1 MDVHI
6 SLDRPGDYSARVYR
20 ELLDAILDG
29 RLKPGE
35 RLPPTRGLAAS
46 LELSRNTVAA
56 AYDRLSAEGFVA
68 GRVGAGT
75 FVTEAA
81 RSAGPRR
88 RGSPPGAGGG
98 LKPRPGWV
106 ATPEP
111 TSAGAPPPRFDFRLG
126 LPDARLFPFQTW
138 RRLVSAELRLG
149 ADHSAAYAEPAG
161 HEGLREEIARFVGV
175 GRSVRAAADDVIVT
189 SGAQQA
195 IDLVARVLVT
205 PGDVVAV
212 EEPGYPPVR
221 ALLTSLGARVVGVPV
236 DGEGLVVEAL
246 PARAR
251 LVYTTPSHQF
261 PLGTPMSLARRRALL
276 AWAERRDAAVVED
289 DYDSE
294 FRFSERPLEPLQSLD
309 SQGRVIYVGT
319 FSKMLLPSLRIGF
332 LVAPVALRSALLA
345 AKQLTDTQ
353 GPPATQAALARF
365 MGDGQLGRHIR
376 RAARVYRERHARIV
390 RFVGDEL
397 AGQLELVPS
406 AAGLHV
412 SARLRS
418 GDVEHAE
425 AVAAAA
431 EDRSI
436 AVATLARYCAGP
448 PMAGF
453 AFGYGSLTS
462 ETAAEGLTR
471 FRLLLTRATRPH

>member
-1 MDVHI
+1 VDFHI
-6 SLDRPGDYSARVYR
+6 NLDRPGDYSARVYR

-29 RLKPGE
+29 RMKPGE
-35 RLPPTRGLAAS
+35 RLPPTRVLAAS

-56 AYDRLSAEGFVA
+56 AYDRLSAEGFVL

-81 RSAGPRR
+81 RSTRPRR
-88 RGSPPGAGGG
+88 RRSASGPGGG
-98 LKPRPGWV
+98 LRPRAGWV
-106 ATPEP
+106 AAPEP
-111 TSAGAPPPRFDFRLG
+111 TSGVGPPPRFDFRLG

-149 ADHSAAYAEPAG
+149 ADHSAYAEPGG
-161 HEGLREEIARFVGV
+161 HEGLRAEIARFVGV
-175 GRSVRAAADDVIVT
+175 GRSVQAVADDVVVT

-195 IDLVARVLVT
+195 IDLIGRVLVT

-236 DGEGLVVEAL
+236 DEEGLVVEAL
-246 PARAR
+246 PTRAR

-276 AWAERRDAAVVED
+276 AWAERRAAAVVED

-294 FRFSERPLEPLQSLD
+294 FRFSDRPLEPLQSLD
-309 SQGRVIYVGT
+309 TQGRVIYVGT
-319 FSKMLLPSLRIGF
+319 FSKMLLPSLRAGF
-332 LVAPVALRSALLA
+332 LVAPPALRSALLA

-376 RAARVYRERHARIV
+376 RAARVYRERQARIV
-390 RFVGDEL
+390 RFIEDEL

-431 EDRSI
+431 EERSVS
-436 AVATLARYCAGP
+436 VATLARYCAGP
-448 PMAGF
+448 PTAGF
-453 AFGYGSLTS
+453 AFGYGSLSS

-471 FRLLLTRATRPH
+471 FRLLLTRPSRPH